1 MPDSQLVLLVTTQN
15 AIPLSSTLDMELVKS
30 ILHGCL
36 IHSRAISGLDFSTV
50 HTSKDANATNEGVKT

>member
-15 AIPLSSTLDMELVKS
+15 AISLSSTLDMELVKS

-36 IHSRAISGLDFSTV
+36 IHSRAISGLDFST
-50 HTSKDANATNEGVKT
+50 SKDANATNEGVKT